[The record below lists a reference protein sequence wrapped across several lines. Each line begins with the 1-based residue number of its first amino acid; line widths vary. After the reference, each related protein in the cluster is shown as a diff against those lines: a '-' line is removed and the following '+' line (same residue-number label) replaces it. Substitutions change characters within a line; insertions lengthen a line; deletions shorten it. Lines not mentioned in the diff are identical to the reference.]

1 MTNSSFAF
9 WKFLEFVCVC
19 GGGNIFV
26 PKLVE
31 SMNVEPADMEGQ
43 VYNTTFLCVT
53 KNIHK
58 RCLGWEKEKLPLH
71 VETAYK

>member
-1 MTNSSFAF
+1 MLIVHTIFILLHSEQYN
-9 WKFLEFVCVC
+9 EIDI
-19 GGGNIFV
+19 NIFV

-58 RCLGWEKEKLPLH
+58 RCLG
-71 VETAYK
+71 